1 VKTSIIKIGN
11 SRGIRIL
18 KAILAKCKIT
28 EEVDL
33 LFYDNKM
40 VIQPINKKSRVGWNS
55 KFKSMSDK
63 KQDKQI
69 RYSIVYNILIT
80 VNPFRFFKI
89 PVCGFC
95 FI

>member
-1 VKTSIIKIGN
+1 MKTSIIKIGN

-33 LFYDNKM
+33 LMDDNKM
-40 VIQPINKKSRVGWNS
+40 VIQPINKKSRVGWDS

-63 KQDKQI
+63 KQDKQSC
-69 RYSIVYNILIT
+69 YPIVYNLLNT
-80 VNPFRFFKI
+80 VNPFRFFRI
-89 PVCGFC
+89 PGCGFC